1 MVCLGNFRMCNV
13 RTIFGA
19 LQFLQNI
26 FVLATYVPF
35 INYQLSWGL
44 PVSSGDFCVH
54 DKHTMLT
61 EKSGACLNH

>member
-35 INYQLSWGL
+35 INYQ
-44 PVSSGDFCVH
+44 VGDCRFLQVIFVCV
-54 DKHTMLT
+54 TNIPMLT